1 MREISKKLSTSR
13 SRRFAISPWILV
25 FVQFLPLSFFA
36 TYAFWHGEPTDDRW
50 MEAFQWG
57 ALAALIQLLIV
68 LPQRR
73 PINRLILAANL
84 YLLVGGGAV
93 LTHQWWLLQTY
104 GVLREAGIFIA
115 ILIVGIVTT
124 LVSPAGFIATLA
136 TQSEVRR
143 ASLRLL
149 VAVML
154 ALGMSLVFAGD
165 TTWAAVVP
173 IICLAIFYRVLQ
185 VRVRAR
191 CNETDN

>member
-1 MREISKKLSTSR
+1 MSETSKKSSTSI
-13 SRRFAISPWILV
+13 SRRFAISSWILV

-57 ALAALIQLLIV
+57 SLAALIQLLIV

-73 PINRLILAANL
+73 PTNRLILAANL
-84 YLLVGGGAV
+84 YLLAGGGAV
-93 LTHQWWLLQTY
+93 FTHQWWLLQTY

-115 ILIVGIVTT
+115 ILIVGVVTT
-124 LVSPAGFIATLA
+124 FASPAGFIATLG

-143 ASLRLL
+143 ASLWLL
-149 VAVML
+149 VAAML
-154 ALGMSLVFAGD
+154 GLGASLMFAGD

-173 IICLAIFYRVLQ
+173 IICLAIFHRVLQ
-185 VRVRAR
+185 VRARVR
-191 CNETDN
+191 CNETHN

>member
-1 MREISKKLSTSR
+1 MSETSKKLSTLR
-13 SRRFAISPWILV
+13 SGHFAISTWILV

-57 ALAALIQLLIV
+57 ALAALVQLLMV

-73 PINRLILAANL
+73 PTNRLILAANL

-104 GVLREAGIFIA
+104 EVLREAGIFIG

-124 LVSPAGFIATLA
+124 FASPAGFIATLG

-143 ASLRLL
+143 ASFWLL
-149 VAVML
+149 LAVML
-154 ALGMSLVFAGD
+154 ALGLSLVFAGD

-173 IICLAIFYRVLQ
+173 IICLAIFHRVLQ
-185 VRVRAR
+185 VRIRAR
-191 CNETDN
+191 FGETHN